1 MNVNTTDSYHNTPEA
16 LGGSKITRYDWS
28 LLLPK
33 ECARLLLSLKP
44 CAQRYSQTSGVIY
57 VRDNYGVDVVM
68 VTGGSST
75 EANF

>member
-33 ECARLLLSLKP
+33 NVPDCLLSL
-44 CAQRYSQTSGVIY
+44 QTMCPKIQP
-57 VRDNYGVDVVM
+57 D
-68 VTGGSST
+68 
-75 EANF
+75 